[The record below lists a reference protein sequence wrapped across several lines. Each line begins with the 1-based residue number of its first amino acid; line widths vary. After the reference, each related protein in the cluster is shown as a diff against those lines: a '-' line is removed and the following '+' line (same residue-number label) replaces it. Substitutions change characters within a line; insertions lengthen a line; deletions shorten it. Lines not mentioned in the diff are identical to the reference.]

1 LICCDWFDLG
11 CFDVNCFKQKQKTVF
26 YVPHTCLLKAMADKS
41 YIIKVVLYSD
51 ACINL
56 AVTASDTI
64 GMVKTKIQDK
74 TGDDAA
80 HLIIKDQSDN
90 ILASSRTLL
99 DYKIKKGCTTIAS
112 KMAVEFSDGTKLS
125 TEEIAASVMQL
136 EGGPETF
143 PVGGFL
149 STYGENM
156 TQQEQASA
164 FEEMQTVLKGKGKG
178 KGKSSEPFQGKG
190 HRLDEEAEELTPPA
204 RVLIPGGNHSMPP
217 PEVVYTSWPLGL
229 R

>member
-1 LICCDWFDLG
+1 M
-11 CFDVNCFKQKQKTVF
+11 
-26 YVPHTCLLKAMADKS
+26 LKAMAGKS
-41 YIIKVVLYSD
+41 YIINVVLYTD
-51 ACINL
+51 ARINL
-56 AVTASDTI
+56 AVKASDTI

-90 ILASSRTLL
+90 ILASSRSLL
-99 DYKIKKGCTTIAS
+99 DYKIKKGCTIIAS
-112 KMAVEFSDGTKLS
+112 KIAVEFSDGTKLS

-178 KGKSSEPFQGKG
+178 NYKGGGKGKGYYPKGGGK
-190 HRLDEEAEELTPPA
+190 
-204 RVLIPGGNHSMPP
+204 
-217 PEVVYTSWPLGL
+217 
-229 R
+229 